1 MNQTINPTPNQMIT
15 NADKTAGR
23 KYLKLA
29 RKLTATGGMETLTT
43 KKGILKKGSINKILF
58 LINPFD
64 FTAFINFI
72 DFYNISGRTQSL
84 YSDIYKIISFIENYE
99 DDDLMLEN
107 IYLNERTHLFEIK
120 KYCLEKT
127 LFYGVINPYIFT
139 DLNLN

>member
-1 MNQTINPTPNQMIT
+1 MNQTITPPPPNQMIT

-29 RKLTATGGMETLTT
+29 RKLTATGGLATLTT

-72 DFYNISGRTQSL
+72 DFFNISGRTHSL
-84 YSDIYKIISFIENYE
+84 YNDVYKIISFIENNE
-99 DDDLMLEN
+99 DDDLMLEH
-107 IYLNERTHLFEIK
+107 IYLNERTDLFEIK
-120 KYCLEKT
+120 KYCLEK
-127 LFYGVINPYIFT
+127 
-139 DLNLN
+139 LN

>member
-15 NADKTAGR
+15 NADKSAGR

-29 RKLTATGGMETLTT
+29 RKLTATGGMATLTT

-72 DFYNISGRTQSL
+72 DFFNISGRTHSL
-84 YSDIYKIISFIENYE
+84 YNDVYKIISFIENNE
-99 DDDLMLEN
+99 DDDLMLEH
-107 IYLNERTHLFEIK
+107 IYLNERTDLFEIK
-120 KYCLEKT
+120 KYCLEK
-127 LFYGVINPYIFT
+127 
-139 DLNLN
+139 LN

>member
-29 RKLTATGGMETLTT
+29 RKLTATGGLATLTT

-72 DFYNISGRTQSL
+72 DFYNISGRTHSL
-84 YSDIYKIISFIENYE
+84 YNDIYKIISFIENYE
-99 DDDLMLEN
+99 DDDLMLEH
-107 IYLNERTHLFEIK
+107 IYLNERTDLFEIK
-120 KYCLEKT
+120 KYCLEK
-127 LFYGVINPYIFT
+127 
-139 DLNLN
+139 LN

>member
-29 RKLTATGGMETLTT
+29 RKLTATGGLATLTT

-72 DFYNISGRTQSL
+72 DFFNISGRTHSL
-84 YSDIYKIISFIENYE
+84 YNDVYKIISFIENNE
-99 DDDLMLEN
+99 DDDLMLEH
-107 IYLNERTHLFEIK
+107 IYLNERTDLFEIK
-120 KYCLEKT
+120 KYCLEK
-127 LFYGVINPYIFT
+127 
-139 DLNLN
+139 LN

>member
-29 RKLTATGGMETLTT
+29 RKLTATGGLATLTT

-120 KYCLEKT
+120 NYCLEKT
-127 LFYGVINPYIFT
+127 LYYGVINPYIFT

>member
-29 RKLTATGGMETLTT
+29 RKLTATGGLATLTT

-72 DFYNISGRTQSL
+72 DFFNISGRTQSL
-84 YSDIYKIISFIENYE
+84 YCDIYKIISFI
-99 DDDLMLEN
+99 
-107 IYLNERTHLFEIK
+107 
-120 KYCLEKT
+120 
-127 LFYGVINPYIFT
+127 
-139 DLNLN
+139 

>member
-29 RKLTATGGMETLTT
+29 RKLTATGGMATLTT

-72 DFYNISGRTQSL
+72 DFFNISGRTHSL
-84 YSDIYKIISFIENYE
+84 YNDVYKIISFIENNE
-99 DDDLMLEN
+99 DDDLMLEH
-107 IYLNERTHLFEIK
+107 IYLNERTDLFEIK
-120 KYCLEKT
+120 KYCLEK
-127 LFYGVINPYIFT
+127 
-139 DLNLN
+139 LN

>member
-15 NADKTAGR
+15 NADKSAGR

-29 RKLTATGGMETLTT
+29 RKLTATGGLATLTT

-72 DFYNISGRTQSL
+72 DFFNISGRTHSL
-84 YSDIYKIISFIENYE
+84 YNDVYKIISFIENNE
-99 DDDLMLEN
+99 DDDLMLEH
-107 IYLNERTHLFEIK
+107 IYLNERTDLFEIK
-120 KYCLEKT
+120 KYCLEK
-127 LFYGVINPYIFT
+127 
-139 DLNLN
+139 LN

>member
-29 RKLTATGGMETLTT
+29 RKLTATGGLETLTT

-72 DFYNISGRTQSL
+72 DFFNISGRTHSL
-84 YSDIYKIISFIENYE
+84 YNDVYKIISFIENNE
-99 DDDLMLEN
+99 DDDLMLEH
-107 IYLNERTHLFEIK
+107 IYLNERTDLFEIK
-120 KYCLEKT
+120 KYCLEK
-127 LFYGVINPYIFT
+127 
-139 DLNLN
+139 LN

>member
-29 RKLTATGGMETLTT
+29 RKLTATGGMATLTN
-43 KKGILKKGSINKILF
+43 KKGNLKKGSINKILF

-72 DFYNISGRTQSL
+72 DFFNISGRTHSL
-84 YSDIYKIISFIENYE
+84 YNDVYKIISFIENNE
-99 DDDLMLEN
+99 DDDLMLEH
-107 IYLNERTHLFEIK
+107 IYLNERTDLFEIK
-120 KYCLEKT
+120 KYCLE
-127 LFYGVINPYIFT
+127 
-139 DLNLN
+139 NLN

>member
-29 RKLTATGGMETLTT
+29 RKLTATGGMATLTN
-43 KKGILKKGSINKILF
+43 KKGNLKKGSINKILF

-72 DFYNISGRTQSL
+72 DFFNISGRTHSL
-84 YSDIYKIISFIENYE
+84 YNDVYKIISFIENNE
-99 DDDLMLEN
+99 DDDLMLEH
-107 IYLNERTHLFEIK
+107 IYLNERTDLFEIK
-120 KYCLEKT
+120 KYCLEK
-127 LFYGVINPYIFT
+127 
-139 DLNLN
+139 LN